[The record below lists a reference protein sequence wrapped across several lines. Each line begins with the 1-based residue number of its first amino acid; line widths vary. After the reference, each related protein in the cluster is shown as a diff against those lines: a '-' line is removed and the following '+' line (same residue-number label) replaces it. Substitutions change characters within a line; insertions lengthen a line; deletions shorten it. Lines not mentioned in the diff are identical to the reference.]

1 MMNDLFQDI
10 INQENIAIFIDNI
23 IAAIDT
29 EEGYDKLVEEVLK
42 RLKEN
47 DLFVKPEKYWW
58 KVKEVEFLGVVIGPR
73 EVEMQREKVDR
84 VLNWPASKNVKE
96 V

>member
-1 MMNDLFQDI
+1 MMNNLFQDI

-23 IAAIDT
+23 IVAIDT

-58 KVKEVEFLGVVIGPR
+58 KVKEVEFLEVVIGPR

>member
-1 MMNDLFQDI
+1 MNNLFQDI

-58 KVKEVEFLGVVIGPR
+58 KVKEVEFLEVVIGPR

>member
-1 MMNDLFQDI
+1 MNNLFQDI

-23 IAAIDT
+23 IVAIDT

-58 KVKEVEFLGVVIGPR
+58 KVKEVEFLEVVIGPR

>member
-1 MMNDLFQDI
+1 MMNNLFQDI

>member
-1 MMNDLFQDI
+1 MNDLFQDI